1 MRATFRT
8 AAVAAGA
15 ITALALPTA
24 QAFAADAPAP
34 ANPSAATDTPKP
46 AEDKPETKPET
57 KPADKPETK
66 PETKREGAGTQQ
78 LGDGWY
84 AKVFKHVSNGPT
96 MDLKVTGYEA
106 EIYPAKGALQATL
119 KAFGK
124 ADSAKVGEYTFTLSA
139 DGKVTT
145 KKDAAKPKPKPV
157 ENKVSGISVGG
168 GTMADLTNK
177 AGEGPKAVL
186 KVGPKDAANG
196 TKAGTVMATL
206 TAKSPR
212 AENNGQKFEIVK
224 ADSAK
229 PQLKVTLEGQVKH
242 YDFPAVNKGTGTGT
256 GTGTGD
262 KATTPATPA
271 KPVTPKGGVRAG
283 AEGVESS
290 GGEGTL
296 LIAGG
301 AGLAAAG
308 AAGLGFAML
317 RRHRTES

>member
-24 QAFAADAPAP
+24 QAFAADAPTP
-34 ANPSAATDTPKP
+34 TSPSTDTAKP

-57 KPADKPETK
+57 KPEVES
-66 PETKREGAGTQQ
+66 ETKREDAGTQQ
-78 LGDGWY
+78 LSDGWY
-84 AKVFKHVSNGPT
+84 AKVFKHVSNGLT
-96 MDLKVTGYEA
+96 ADLKIKGYEA
-106 EIYPAKGALQATL
+106 EIHPAKGALQATL

-139 DGKVTT
+139 DGKVTS
-145 KKDAAKPKPKPV
+145 KKDAPKPKPTPV
-157 ENKVSGISVGG
+157 DNKVSGISVGG

-186 KVGPKDAANG
+186 KVGPKDAADG

-229 PQLKVTLEGQVKH
+229 PQLKVTLEGKGKY
-242 YDFPAVNKGTGTGT
+242 YDFPAVNKGTGN
-256 GTGTGD
+256 
-262 KATTPATPA
+262 KPTTPTTPA
-271 KPVTPKGGVRAG
+271 KPTTPTTPAKPTIPKGGVRAG
-283 AEGVESS
+283 AEGVESN

-301 AGLAAAG
+301 AGLAATG

-317 RRHRTES
+317 RRHRAEG